1 MNNATQ
7 TVPSRQ
13 PKKATSACEVCRALK
28 VKCIQPEE
36 GQPCTKCARSNS
48 QCVFPEPRQRDR
60 VSQRARPRLAD
71 LESKLANIIGLLSR
85 SSAPHG
91 GIQTPVETGS
101 GLPAIPDYFS
111 SSPHPAAELISQG
124 YLAGSELDESP
135 ELSDNQNAT
144 ENTPKESYG
153 ASTAMDA
160 AWITDLGLGLVV
172 LDHLLD
178 TFRGMVSY
186 FPFVQLSESWTAASM
201 AEDRPFL
208 LLAAVAAA
216 SSKFCHLQDALIR
229 QFKESLSKRVV
240 MAGEKDLDLLQG
252 LLVHLAW
259 FQFHFIPGSQ
269 QDYLYLQ
276 IAISMVIDLH
286 LDQEAADLLE
296 RRTEL
301 GNIYTREA
309 CRAYLGCYYLSGIIT
324 MSSGRP
330 NNLQYH
336 KNMLPCAMMLQQQ
349 PEFETDSLIYPVTKV
364 LQFAEEVC
372 ETYRS
377 EGLYGPRLY
386 IHAERFT
393 TRLEDWW
400 SSLSMH
406 LRNTILLINAYH
418 TVKIR
423 IQEMG
428 LVYRY
433 GPRKTP
439 VPKAQAD
446 STLLSVPPMVISNLI
461 KCVTSTK
468 ESLDSFLAIPVTG
481 HCSLPFSTWYQ
492 LILTVFVLYRLSV
505 GLLEVPEWNVEIA
518 QQTVDLQAYFDT
530 LLSYLHIMK
539 SSPDRQI
546 PTKSLFSRIPEIME
560 SVRTSYAL
568 AREDIVE
575 VRDSSNA
582 HHELNASNNT
592 ASSVQRLR
600 RCPALRYS
608 NRQVTQAPSQPAP
621 QNAIAMEIQRIEDEK
636 LWGDLLVMETPSI
649 I

>member
-36 GQPCTKCARSNS
+36 GQPYVPDQTLNVYFQSRDSEIEFHN
-48 QCVFPEPRQRDR
+48 ERDR
-60 VSQRARPRLAD
+60 RGLRRLAD

-377 EGLYGPRLY
+377 EV
-386 IHAERFT
+386 
-393 TRLEDWW
+393 
-400 SSLSMH
+400 
-406 LRNTILLINAYH
+406 LLINAYH